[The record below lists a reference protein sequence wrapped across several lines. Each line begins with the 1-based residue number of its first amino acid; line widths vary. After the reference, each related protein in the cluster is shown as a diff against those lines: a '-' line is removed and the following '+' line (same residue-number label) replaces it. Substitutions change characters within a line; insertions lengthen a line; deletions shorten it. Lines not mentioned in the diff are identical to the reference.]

1 MDWSTLVSAFIGGIA
16 GSLVTGVIGYVSLR
30 DQRDRRRRDRQM
42 LDAEIVADA
51 DLLLMD
57 VSPSRRGLNLD
68 PTPGAE
74 ADLWAELRR
83 RSTQVSRELG
93 TLAAGHPDDAVRDAA
108 SDLSGAVL
116 RATTHSQ
123 WHVRDVLASR
133 DASPSLKTAMAE
145 HESATATLAR
155 LREAIKTAGASK
167 RMPWPRRRRRALET

>member
-16 GSLVTGVIGYVSLR
+16 GSLVTGAIGYVSLR

-42 LDAEIVADA
+42 LDAEIIADA

-57 VSPSRRGLNLD
+57 VSPPRRGLSLA

-93 TLAAGHPDDAVRDAA
+93 TLAAGHPDDAVRAAA
-108 SDLSGAVL
+108 SDLSSAVI
-116 RATTHSQ
+116 RATTQSQ
-123 WHVRDVLASR
+123 WHVRDLLANR
-133 DASPSLKTAMAE
+133 DASLSLTNATAE
-145 HESATATLAR
+145 HEAATATLAR
-155 LREAIKTAGASK
+155 LREAIKAAGAPR
-167 RMPWPRRRRRALET
+167 RMLWPRRRTGTLPA